1 MTVAVQKQEEGSEVI
16 ALLEFAKR
24 GPFTEKALS
33 EFYCSLRRKS
43 YSKIELIVI
52 DHIAAFCRAPI
63 RGKERK
69 PFTREEIERDFPYMD
84 GVRRAIPHPERLD
97 LVSDDVFRSLALIG
111 AIMDECGHQMT
122 GEESVECILA
132 CRKLIFPLPKAV

>member
-1 MTVAVQKQEEGSEVI
+1 MTVAVHKKKEESEVI
-16 ALLEFAKR
+16 ALLEFVKR
-24 GPFTEKALS
+24 GPFSEKELS
-33 EFYCSLRRKS
+33 EFYCGLRKRS
-43 YSKIELIVI
+43 CSKIELIVI

-69 PFTREEIERDFPYMD
+69 PFTRDEIERDFPYMD

-111 AIMDECGHQMT
+111 AIMDECGHQMS
-122 GEESVECILA
+122 GEENVECILA
-132 CRKLIFPLPKAV
+132 CRKLMFPLPKAV